1 MGKKFGVLEYLCLRC
16 GHHWQLDKPVKPLE
30 CPKCRSK
37 YWYIP
42 KIVKSTEKDMITEE
56 LDSILLRKSK
66 DITVIATQLEELGL
80 ENAIKQIKT
89 SFKNRDWEQMEDSIN
104 LLDEVVHRLRGRIK
118 SIQGE
123 N

>member
-1 MGKKFGVLEYLCLRC
+1 MNKIFGLVECTCFRC
-16 GHHWQLDKPVKPLE
+16 GHRWQLEKPIKPME
-30 CPKCRSK
+30 CPKCHSK

-42 KIVKSTEKDMITEE
+42 KIVKSTDKDMITEE
-56 LDSILLRKSK
+56 LDSILLRKSR

-80 ENAIKQIKT
+80 ENALKQIKT

-118 SIQGE
+118 PIQ
-123 N
+123 